1 MSRGLTKEGRK
12 SSPLS
17 LCHGK
22 KNWNTLRLDHE
33 NMGSNF
39 SIWTTLWFGTRW
51 QNQRKGDIA
60 IWCLKGS
67 EMAILYLKFGN
78 IQQLQQLQY
87 NKLYSF
93 SQSTKVSCLQLH
105 IRCFCLS
112 FCNKNICSCNYELD
126 SIDLRNHQFRNVF

>member
-67 EMAILYLKFGN
+67 EMTILYLKLGEMWRKMPLLLKIFFQHTN
-78 IQQLQQLQY
+78 RVSNAAHCKDLHL
-87 NKLYSF
+87 NKDSAKTKIIYSGLCIK
-93 SQSTKVSCLQLH
+93 TC
-105 IRCFCLS
+105 
-112 FCNKNICSCNYELD
+112 KNTTT
-126 SIDLRNHQFRNVF
+126 